1 MPLRAEDGR
10 NGVTAG
16 GGLNQEH
23 EPTAR
28 NDDGGVGSLV
38 AALANR
44 LGDSGRSEA
53 YSGFSSTSI
62 SPTVQRPSLLLEKR
76 ARRRGVRISRMSSR
90 RLLSSASSH
99 ASLSNRISARIS
111 SAVRSGSIG
120 ARGFSVRPASSRS
133 K

>member
-1 MPLRAEDGR
+1 MGSGTSTPFSSIRL
-10 NGVTAG
+10 NSSSTAFCFSG
-16 GGLNQEH
+16 GK
-23 EPTAR
+23 AR
-28 NDDGGVGSLV
+28 GGM
-38 AALANR
+38 
-44 LGDSGRSEA
+44 LGMVFCPEA